1 MEELTLVRDVWRF
14 ATTTSGAQSVTM
26 AGENK
31 KPKWSAHNWDTL
43 TSVCSI
49 ANQHRSSHSV

>member
-14 ATTTSGAQSVTM
+14 ATTTSGAQSVTT

-49 ANQHRSSHSV
+49 ANHMYVA